1 MYDSITVLPPPV
13 GGLEGLVLGG
23 GDAEMALDEDL
34 PSVDSSFSERSIDDL
49 PDDSVVDESEEE
61 PILEDD

>member
-13 GGLEGLVLGG
+13 EGLEGLVLGG

-34 PSVDSSFSERSIDDL
+34 PNVDSSFSERSIDDL